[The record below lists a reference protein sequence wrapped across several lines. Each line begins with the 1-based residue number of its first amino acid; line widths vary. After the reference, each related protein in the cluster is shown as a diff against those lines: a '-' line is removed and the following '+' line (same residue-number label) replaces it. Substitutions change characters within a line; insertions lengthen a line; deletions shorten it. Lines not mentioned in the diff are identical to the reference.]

1 MKTGNQQIIQQLEDL
16 VEELKFRNQSLT
28 NQVEALETK
37 GIWDEVKNRENI
49 KFISEEVILFIDKA
63 FRRNDEVK
71 ITE

>member
-1 MKTGNQQIIQQLEDL
+1 VKTGNQHKIEQLESQN
-16 VEELKFRNQSLT
+16 EELQFRVQNLMK
-28 NQVEALETK
+28 QVDALETK
-37 GIWDEVKNRENI
+37 GVWDEVKNRENI